1 MGYFKPFYLC
11 NSPKKENFKKIT
23 KCLETS
29 WFYVGVPKIMVICYT
44 VPEIWCMMNV
54 IVFHFGLFFCPFAP
68 LTAQEIKI
76 SKKWQQLIEIQ
87 SLYTSAPKIII
98 ICHTVLEI
106 WHMTDVIAVFHFGQF
121 FALLPPKNEH
131 FKTVK
136 KTHGDSILHKYTRNN
151 DHMLYCSRD
160 KICGRCYFSF
170 WAIFYPF
177 TLLKVRNIKISKKMK
192 KNTPDIIILH
202 KCTKNH
208 DHRL

>member
-29 WFYVGVPKIMVICYT
+29 WFYIRVPKIMVICYT

-54 IVFHFGLFFCPFAP
+54 IVFHFGLFFCSFAP

-76 SKKWQQLIEIQ
+76 SKNWQQLIEIQ
-87 SLYTSAPKIII
+87 SFYTSAPKVII

-106 WHMTDVIAVFHFGQF
+106 WHMTDAIVFHFGQF
-121 FALLPPKNEH
+121 FALSPPKNEH

-136 KTHGDSILHKYTRNN
+136 KIHGDSILHKCTRNN
-151 DHMLYCSRD
+151 DHMLYCSQD
-160 KICGRCYFSF
+160 KMCGRCYFSF

-177 TLLKVRNIKISKKMK
+177 TPIKVRNIKI
-192 KNTPDIIILH
+192 
-202 KCTKNH
+202 
-208 DHRL
+208 

>member
-29 WFYVGVPKIMVICYT
+29 WFYIGVPKIMVICYT

-87 SLYTSAPKIII
+87 SFYTSAPKIII

-106 WHMTDVIAVFHFGQF
+106 WHMTDVIVFHFGQF
-121 FALLPPKNEH
+121 FALSPPKNEH

-136 KTHGDSILHKYTRNN
+136 KHMEIAFYISAPEIMIICYTVPKIRCVADVIFIL
-151 DHMLYCSRD
+151 
-160 KICGRCYFSF
+160 GYFLS
-170 WAIFYPF
+170 FYPY
-177 TLLKVRNIKISKKMK
+177 KSPKYKNIKTNEKKYPRHHHFTQVYQK
-192 KNTPDIIILH
+192 SW
-202 KCTKNH
+202 
-208 DHRL
+208 